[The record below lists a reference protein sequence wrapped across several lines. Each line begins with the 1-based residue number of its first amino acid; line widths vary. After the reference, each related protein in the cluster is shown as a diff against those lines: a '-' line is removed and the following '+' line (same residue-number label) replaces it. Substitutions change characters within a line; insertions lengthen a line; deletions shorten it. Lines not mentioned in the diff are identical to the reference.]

1 MAKKIKRSKQE
12 GSYVDPKLMPV
23 EEIGEER
30 TFEIEL
36 DEEENEVIFV
46 HHYRIAFGDGF
57 DADIE
62 HGFSVEDAKS
72 IVVVMLSMIDEIEKK
87 QVAEKE
93 KFMKEQGLEKATP
106 EPIEG
111 NPIKGSKQ
119 V

>member
-1 MAKKIKRSKQE
+1 ME
-12 GSYVDPKLMPV
+12 GTYVDPNLMPV

-36 DEEENEVIFV
+36 DEDENEIVFV

-62 HGFSVEDAKS
+62 HGFDIDDARS
-72 IVVVMLSMIDEIEKK
+72 IVSVMLGMIDEIQAKLNK
-87 QVAEKE
+87 EKE
-93 KFMKEQGLEKATP
+93 EAIANSGLEKSTP

-111 NPIKGSKQ
+111 NPIKGSKN
-119 V
+119 VG